1 MRHLFLFLNF
11 AHMLK
16 GKKIIL
22 AITGSIA
29 AYKSAELVR
38 EFKKAGAQ
46 VKVVLS
52 KSALDFV
59 TPLTLATL
67 SEERVYSDFTEDDDQ
82 GTWSNHVELGMWAD
96 LMLIAPASANTLA
109 KMNQGICD
117 NFLLAV
123 YLSAKCPIAFAPA
136 MDLDM
141 YAHPSTQE
149 NLNALVERGHL
160 LIDSESGFLASGLEG
175 KGRMAEPAT
184 IAASIQQF
192 FQDRAPLLGKKCLV
206 TAGPTYEHID
216 AVRFIGNFSSGKMG
230 FAIADQLSSMGAE
243 VTLIAGPSSE
253 KCRYD
258 NIQRIDVTSAEEM
271 LKACLEHFPAC
282 DVLVKSAA
290 VADYRPKERSAI
302 KMKKKDAAMNIELE
316 PTTDILA
323 TLGKMKKEHQITI
336 GFALETNDE
345 IAHAQGKIQRKNL
358 DLIVLNSLRDE
369 GAGFGHATNKVSFI
383 DKHNKIVNFELK
395 SKRDVALDLSKKIL
409 ELCS

>member
-11 AHMLK
+11 ANMLK

-67 SEERVYSDFTEDDDQ
+67 SQERVYSDFTEDDDQ
-82 GTWSNHVELGMWAD
+82 GTWSNHVDLGLWAD

-117 NFLLAV
+117 SFLLAV
-123 YLSAKCPIAFAPA
+123 YLSAKCPVAFAPA

-141 YAHPSTQE
+141 YAHASTQE
-149 NLNALVERGHL
+149 NLKALVERGHL

-175 KGRMAEPAT
+175 KGRMAEPAN
-184 IAASIQQF
+184 IFASVEQF
-192 FQDRAPLLGKKCLV
+192 FRNKAPLVGKKCLV

-230 FAIADQLSSMGAE
+230 FAIADQLASMGAE
-243 VTLIAGPSSE
+243 VILISGPSNE
-253 KCRYD
+253 KCTHDSITRI
-258 NIQRIDVTSAEEM
+258 NITSAEEM
-271 LKACLEHFPAC
+271 LNACLEHFPAC
-282 DVLVKSAA
+282 DILVKSAA

-302 KMKKKDAAMNIELE
+302 KMKKQEAALNIELE

-323 TLGKMKKEHQITI
+323 TLGKMKKERQITI

-345 IAHAQGKIQRKNL
+345 VANAQGKIQRKNL
-358 DLIVLNSLRDE
+358 DLIVLNSLQDK

>member
-1 MRHLFLFLNF
+1 
-11 AHMLK
+11 MLK

-46 VKVVLS
+46 VRVVLS

-67 SEERVYSDFTEDDDQ
+67 SQERVYSDFTEDEDQ
-82 GTWSNHVELGMWAD
+82 GTWSNHVDLGLWAD

-109 KMNQGICD
+109 KLNQGICD
-117 NFLLAV
+117 SFLLAV
-123 YLSAKCPIAFAPA
+123 YLSAKCPVAIAPA

-141 YAHPSTQE
+141 YAHASTQD
-149 NLNALVERGHL
+149 NLKALVERGHL

-175 KGRMAEPAT
+175 KGRMAEPAN
-184 IAASIQQF
+184 IFASVEQF
-192 FQDRAPLLGKKCLV
+192 FRNKAPLLGKKCLV

-230 FAIADQLSSMGAE
+230 FAIADQLASMGAE
-243 VTLIAGPSSE
+243 VTLISGPSSE
-253 KCRYD
+253 KCTYD
-258 NIQRIDVTSAEEM
+258 SITRIDITSAEEM
-271 LKACLEHFPAC
+271 LNACLEHFPSC
-282 DVLVKSAA
+282 DILVKSAA

-302 KMKKKDAAMNIELE
+302 KMKKQDAALNIELE

-323 TLGKMKKEHQITI
+323 TLGKLKKEEQITI

-345 IAHAQGKIQRKNL
+345 VANAQGKIQRKNL
-358 DLIVLNSLRDE
+358 DLIVLNSLQDK